1 MNTSVAFLLLVLFSL
16 AQSAPTEQVSSINE
30 DSKLFS
36 EGNSNAT
43 ESYLVEN
50 YQDVDFTA
58 PRNENVNLDVVEN
71 TELDPNSNLPKT
83 TK

>member
-1 MNTSVAFLLLVLFSL
+1 MAFLLLVLFSL
-16 AQSAPTEQVSSINE
+16 AQSAPTEQVDSINE
-30 DSKLFS
+30 DSKLFA
-36 EGNSNAT
+36 EENSTAT

-50 YQDVDFTA
+50 YQDDDITG

-71 TELDPNSNLPKT
+71 IELDANSNLPKT